1 MAKKVYWI
9 GLEAT
14 LQVSRR
20 YIQRNQLNLQKSL
33 TAPQYECLL
42 DVLNAILSC
51 LAILPT
57 NTPNV

>member
-14 LQVSRR
+14 LQLTRR
-20 YIQRNQLNLQKSL
+20 YIQRNQINLQKNL
-33 TAPQYECLL
+33 TTPQYECLL
-42 DVLNAILSC
+42 SVLQAILDC

-57 NTPNV
+57 NTPVV

>member
-14 LQVSRR
+14 LNVTRR
-20 YIQRNQLNLQKSL
+20 YIQRNQLNLQKNL
-33 TAPQYECLL
+33 TAPQYTCLL

-51 LAILPT
+51 LAILPV
-57 NTPNV
+57 NNPDV